1 MCQALFASTVLA
13 VHRAEEW
20 ADVAELLR
28 AQRQVARLSLRSLA
42 RLTKVS
48 DSYLSQVE
56 RGLHQPSPEI
66 LKVWAGALGIPAS
79 TLYER
84 LGWLEDEDPARS
96 AAQGADQD
104 DGVEAA
110 IARDGRL
117 TDGQKKALLG
127 MYRTLVGEE

>member
-1 MCQALFASTVLA
+1 MCQAAVASTVLA

-96 AAQGADQD
+96 AEQD
-104 DGVEAA
+104 AEQDGGVEAA

-117 TDGQKKALLG
+117 TDGQKKALVG

>member
-1 MCQALFASTVLA
+1 MK
-13 VHRAEEW
+13 RAEEW

-28 AQRQVARLSLRSLA
+28 AQRLVARLSLRSLA

-56 RGLHQPSPEI
+56 RGIHQPSPEI

-84 LGWLEDEDPARS
+84 LGWLEAEGSGR
-96 AAQGADQD
+96 GADPDGEQEG
-104 DGVEAA
+104 GVEAA
-110 IARDGRL
+110 IRRDGRL
-117 TDGQKKALLG
+117 TDAQKQALVG
-127 MYRTLVGEE
+127 MYRTLVGED